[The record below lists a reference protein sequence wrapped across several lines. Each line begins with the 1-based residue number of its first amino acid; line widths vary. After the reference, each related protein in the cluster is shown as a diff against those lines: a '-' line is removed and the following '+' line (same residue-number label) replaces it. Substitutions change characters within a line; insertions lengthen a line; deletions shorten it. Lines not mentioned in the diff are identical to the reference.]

1 MSVQGS
7 DKKKAIEL
15 YERAA
20 AVFRISRFPSV
31 DGDETGFKRGI
42 FNEQVQVYLRG
53 ASLWDAPLKQV
64 VIPHTA
70 AAGEDG
76 KEIPLFVRIPS
87 GASESKKCPV
97 VLLLTGLDGHR
108 PDNTGVSPPIK
119 LHPPPLTHHPSAP
132 TNSSPA
138 AGQASSP
145 KSPEQPTAPQTAA
158 TQHPPTASGPPSST
172 GSRANPN
179 STAPRS

>member
-31 DGDETGFKRGI
+31 DGDETGFKRSI
-42 FNEQVQVYLRG
+42 FNEQIQVYLRG
-53 ASLWDAPLKQV
+53 ASLWDTPLKQV

-76 KEIPLFVRIPS
+76 KEIPLFVRIPR
-87 GASESKKCPV
+87 GASETKKCPV

-108 PDNTGVSPPIK
+108 PDNTGVSFIPF
-119 LHPPPLTHHPSAP
+119 T
-132 TNSSPA
+132 
-138 AGQASSP
+138 AGP
-145 KSPEQPTAPQTAA
+145 
-158 TQHPPTASGPPSST
+158 
-172 GSRANPN
+172 RAD
-179 STAPRS
+179 

>member
-1 MSVQGS
+1 MIRDNVNDAYTDQYTEYFLPTARRLVDEAMSVQGS
-7 DKKKAIEL
+7 DRKKAIEL

-53 ASLWDAPLKQV
+53 ASLWDTPLKQV
-64 VIPHTA
+64 IIPHTA

-76 KEIPLFVRIPS
+76 KEIPMFVRIPR
-87 GASESKKCPV
+87 GASETKKCPV

-108 PDNTGVSPPIK
+108 PDNTGVSC
-119 LHPPPLTHHPSAP
+119 SP
-132 TNSSPA
+132 TFS
-138 AGQASSP
+138 
-145 KSPEQPTAPQTAA
+145 
-158 TQHPPTASGPPSST
+158 
-172 GSRANPN
+172 
-179 STAPRS
+179 